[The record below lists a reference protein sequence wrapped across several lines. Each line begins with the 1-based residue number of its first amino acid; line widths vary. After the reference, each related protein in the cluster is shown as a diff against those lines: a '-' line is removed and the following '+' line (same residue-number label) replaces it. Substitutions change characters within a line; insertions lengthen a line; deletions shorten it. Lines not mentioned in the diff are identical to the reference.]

1 MKVSQIVAF
10 HGFMGVGADFIPLVE
25 RLGMSVYTP
34 DLIGH
39 GTFQSDNPLDY
50 TLDTQLSYWAEHLP
64 DRCTLVGYSMGGRL
78 ALQLALRYPK
88 RIERLVLIGA
98 TPGLVDP
105 KKRTQRVLWD
115 REQAQ
120 SIRSL
125 GVKRFYEEWQKIPI
139 IATQQTI
146 EFGIREAMMA
156 NRMTQ
161 SVEGLALSME
171 YFGTGVMP
179 HCWDILHT
187 LSVPTLLMVGE
198 RDLKYREIA
207 ESMIEQLV
215 EGPVDQVVIPKV
227 GHCAHLEGLDKATEH
242 LRHWLTLSVCGT

>member
-78 ALQLALRYPK
+78 ALQLAL
-88 RIERLVLIGA
+88 
-98 TPGLVDP
+98 
-105 KKRTQRVLWD
+105 
-115 REQAQ
+115 
-120 SIRSL
+120 
-125 GVKRFYEEWQKIPI
+125 
-139 IATQQTI
+139 
-146 EFGIREAMMA
+146 
-156 NRMTQ
+156 
-161 SVEGLALSME
+161 
-171 YFGTGVMP
+171 
-179 HCWDILHT
+179 
-187 LSVPTLLMVGE
+187 
-198 RDLKYREIA
+198 
-207 ESMIEQLV
+207 SMIEQLV